1 MSTEARGKG
10 LVALL
15 VNYNIYI
22 MLAALIVAS
31 TVLSEHFLTAQN
43 IFNLLRQL
51 APLAL
56 VSIGMLLVILTGG
69 IDLSVGSVAAIGGM
83 MVAMA
88 MPTLPFDGGFALI
101 LWGDGQAR
109 LQPVVLWDSPLWT
122 RHLAGALMLPAL
134 VLLVAAQVPGNGIKA
149 RVHHPQVLAV
159 KTWALA
165 HLLANNTL
173 ADVLLFGGFGLWAVL
188 DFRSARQR
196 DRAAGT
202 VYSPGQPARTALV
215 VVLGLAL
222 WAVFAF
228 GAHQWL
234 FGVRPFGR

>member
-1 MSTEARGKG
+1 MSMLILGLVLFLGMHSVRIVADGARSAFIARHGAGPWKG
-10 LVALL
+10 L
-15 VNYNIYI
+15 Y
-22 MLAALIVAS
+22 
-31 TVLSEHFLTAQN
+31 T
-43 IFNLLRQL
+43 
-51 APLAL
+51 L
-56 VSIGMLLVILTGG
+56 VSLV
-69 IDLSVGSVAAIGGM
+69 
-83 MVAMA
+83 
-88 MPTLPFDGGFALI
+88 GFGLI
-101 LWGDGQAR
+101 IWGYGQAR
-109 LQPVVLWDSPLWT
+109 QDPVVLWASPLWA
-122 RHLAGALMLPAL
+122 RHLVGLLMLPAM

-173 ADVLLFGGFGLWAVL
+173 ADLLLFGGFLLWAVL

-202 VYSPGQPARTALV
+202 VYPPGQPARTAGV
-215 VVLGLAL
+215 VVAGLAL

-234 FGVRPFGR
+234 FGIRPF